1 MMRLRDLSENQLFEQ
16 MTSQVYEEKSKVA
29 YTTSWRSTPFHKLEE
44 KNRLMKI
51 IVGPKIKS
59 IAQTVIIIYFN
70 YVKFLR

>member
-1 MMRLRDLSENQLFEQ
+1 MKKEQ
-16 MTSQVYEEKSKVA
+16 SSLHDKFGGTP
-29 YTTSWRSTPFHKLEE
+29 RSTSLK
-44 KNRLMKI
+44 KNINRLMKI